1 MYVLSQR
8 RLVPGHGAGIGKV
21 VVATALV
28 ASFFPAGSWA
38 QEPPAHLNPMIVK
51 LANGEAVLGVSTA
64 DFSLENA
71 RALARSDIDFVR
83 LEMEHAP
90 MNFETLRTFL
100 IGMIDKETFLK
111 KGSAQ
116 LKVAPVS
123 RFPPFGREPQAW
135 IEKQALDI
143 GLMGI
148 VFNGIDNKAQALAA
162 VQNMRYPQRK
172 GSAHMEPTGLRGYGP
187 GNAQWFWGVS
197 NEEYMRRADVWP
209 LNPGGDLLAIM
220 MIETVEGL
228 KNIDEIASVPG
239 VGMIFPGSATDLYMS
254 MGIAPDSPEREA
266 AMQTILKSCLAHNVA
281 CGIASVTAADVPR
294 RIREGWK
301 YLEFG
306 GGALSSSVEAALA
319 AGRAATK

>member
-1 MYVLSQR
+1 MARTLKYMMSSPSARGNGVIVAIALLISLFATGLS
-8 RLVPGHGAGIGKV
+8 
-21 VVATALV
+21 
-28 ASFFPAGSWA
+28 A
-38 QEPPAHLNPMIVK
+38 QTGPAHLNPMIEK
-51 LANGEAVLGVSTA
+51 LASGRAVLGVSTA

-71 RALARSDIDFVR
+71 RALVRSDIDFVR
-83 LEMEHAP
+83 LEMEHGP
-90 MNFETLRTFL
+90 MNFETLRNFL
-100 IGMIDKETFLK
+100 VGMIDKQAILK
-111 KGSAQ
+111 KGNAQ
-116 LKVAPVS
+116 LKVAPIS
-123 RFPPFGREPQAW
+123 RFSPFGREPQAW

-148 VFNGIDNKAQALAA
+148 VFNGIDNKQQALTA
-162 VQNMRYPQRK
+162 VRNMRYPQRK
-172 GSAHMEPTGLRGYGP
+172 GSAHIEPAGLRGYGP
-187 GNAQWFWGVS
+187 GNAMWFWGVG
-197 NEEYMRRADVWP
+197 NDEYMERADVWP
-209 LNPGGDLLAIM
+209 LNPRGDLLAIM

-266 AMQTILKSCLAHNVA
+266 AMQTILKSCLAHNVP
-281 CGIASVTAADVPR
+281 CGIASVTAADVPK

-306 GGALSSSVEAALA
+306 GGALSGSTEAAIA